1 MLFFC
6 TCTLYLRNQAHVQRT
21 YKQIF
26 LQNQVRTPAYTHKKS
41 YVTSADMNK
50 SVTLAQTHT
59 HTHTPFCLCGYMHTH
74 IHPPTHNRQTQTV
87 THTHT
92 HNHGQAVSHTRRAGT
107 IMSALFCLLFHWG
120 VTFWG
125 TRWGG
130 AEGRRFSD
138 EKHESGWRERK
149 ANKKS
154 DGAECQRGR
163 ECREKICAKYS
174 KQTISPELPG
184 DQERQRKWRG
194 RKCVLLE
201 NIVSI
206 N

>member
-50 SVTLAQTHT
+50 SVTLAQTHP
-59 HTHTPFCLCGYMHTH
+59 HTHTPFCLGGYMHTH

-92 HNHGQAVSHTRRAGT
+92 QSRAGGLT
-107 IMSALFCLLFHWG
+107 HTQSGNNHVCFVLPPLPLRSDILRDSVGWG
-120 VTFWG
+120 WG
-125 TRWGG
+125 QEVQWWKTWVRMEGEESQQKVRWSGVS
-130 AEGRRFSD
+130 EGKRV
-138 EKHESGWRERK
+138 
-149 ANKKS
+149 
-154 DGAECQRGR
+154 
-163 ECREKICAKYS
+163 
-174 KQTISPELPG
+174 
-184 DQERQRKWRG
+184 QRKDLC
-194 RKCVLLE
+194 KV
-201 NIVSI
+201 
-206 N
+206 